1 MKRLWNVC
9 VVGCCGLVG
18 NGIED
23 EGRALLNDAIGLRQ
37 QVVCLCPFFCWIFIF
52 ILNDFF

>member
-1 MKRLWNVC
+1 MKLLLNAC
-9 VVGCCGLVG
+9 VVECCGFVG

-37 QVVCLCPFFCWIFIF
+37 QVVCLCPFFCWIFF
-52 ILNDFF
+52 YYNDFF